1 MNEFAQ
7 HRTADPPSNAAEEHT
22 GSRETAVRLRL
33 VPPAERVQR
42 GSAGPPR
49 PPTSLIGR
57 EQELASLRAL
67 LRSDAIRLVTLTGP
81 GGVGKTRL
89 ALAVAAELDDD
100 FADGIVYV
108 TLASLRDPGLVAPA
122 IAEALRVH
130 QTGDQPL
137 LERLVDRLE
146 QRQLLLILDNFEQVV
161 GAAPTVAAL
170 MAASSGSKVLV
181 TSRETLRIAGE
192 RAFVVPPLGVPANA
206 GPSKPA
212 TETLLESE
220 AVRLFI
226 ARAHSVGIDFAL
238 TEANAEIAAAICRRL
253 DGLPL
258 AIELAAARL
267 AHLTPA
273 TLLTRLERRLP
284 LLTSGGRDQ
293 PDRHQTMRAA
303 IVWSYDLL
311 QPEEQGMLRR
321 LAVFRGGCTLEAA
334 DAVTGPDGSGI
345 SALDGIA
352 PLLDKSLL
360 RLEEHLDGQA
370 RYVMLET
377 VREYALDQLVGSGE
391 AEDMRRQHAGWCVVL
406 AERASA
412 ELNSSES
419 DAWVAR
425 LAADH
430 DNLRAALEW
439 AVEREEPETGLRLGG
454 ALWRFWFA
462 IGHLSEGRERLRRA
476 LTTIGSEN
484 VAPSIRAGVLTGLG
498 SLALY
503 QGDFAEAGTP
513 LDEALALRRRLG
525 DRAGE
530 AHLLHMLGALAE
542 YRGDDEQSTSR
553 YEATLAL
560 YRELGATREVGN
572 MLENLADAAF
582 RRGELTRAEAL
593 SSEALAIGRATSDA
607 KMLTVTLVG
616 AAQIASARGDQPVAA
631 GLLAESLARAKEA
644 GYWIGWA
651 DTLGGCAAVAVATG
665 QTVTAAQLLAAA
677 MAVCE
682 EIGMP
687 RLLHQAQYRRTL
699 AAVQMGL
706 DKEGFAVAWS
716 AGRNL
721 THEEVQ
727 IGAEEALQIAGTT
740 VDAGVSVSP
749 AERFGLTPREHQV
762 LRLLVQGQSDKEI
775 GEALFISHRTVMG
788 HVANLLAKL
797 DVPSR
802 AAVAHVAERQGL
814 L

>member
-1 MNEFAQ
+1 MDDLAQ
-7 HRTADPPSNAAEEHT
+7 HRTADSPSNAAEEHT
-22 GSRETAVRLRL
+22 GSRETAARLRL
-33 VPPAERVQR
+33 VPRPEGVQR

-57 EQELASLRAL
+57 EQELATLRAL

-89 ALAVAAELDDD
+89 ALAVAAELNGA
-100 FADGIVYV
+100 FADGIAYV
-108 TLASLRDPGLVAPA
+108 TLASLRDPDLVAPA

-130 QTGDQPL
+130 QAGDQPL
-137 LERLVDRLE
+137 LERLVDRLD

-170 MAASSGSKVLV
+170 MAAGNGSKVLV

-192 RAFVVPPLGVPANA
+192 RAFVVLPLAVPANA
-206 GPSKPA
+206 GPSKP
-212 TETLLESE
+212 TTRTLLESE
-220 AVRLFI
+220 AVRLFV
-226 ARAHSVGIDFAL
+226 ARAHSVGTDFAL
-238 TEANAEIAAAICRRL
+238 TESNAEIAAAICRRL

-293 PDRHQTMRAA
+293 PDRHQTMHAA

-311 QPEEQGMLRR
+311 LPEEQVMLRR
-321 LAVFRGGCTLEAA
+321 LAVFSGGCTLEAA
-334 DAVTGPDGSGI
+334 DAVASPDGSGI

-352 PLLDKSLL
+352 ALLDKSLL
-360 RLEEHLDGQA
+360 RLEEHPDGQA

-377 VREYALDQLVGSGE
+377 VREYALDQLVASGE
-391 AEDMRRQHAGWCVVL
+391 AEDMRRRHAAWCVVL

-419 DAWVAR
+419 DAWLAR

-439 AVEREEPETGLRLGG
+439 AVECEEPETGLRLGG
-454 ALWRFWFA
+454 ALWSFWFA
-462 IGHLSEGRERLRRA
+462 SGYLSEGRERLRRA
-476 LTTIGSEN
+476 LATIGSEN
-484 VAPSIRAGVLTGLG
+484 VALGIRAGALTGLA
-498 SLALY
+498 SLAVY
-503 QGDFAEAGTP
+503 QGDFAQAGAP
-513 LDEALALRRRLG
+513 LDEALALWRRLG

-530 AHLLHMLGALAE
+530 AHLLHMLAALAE
-542 YRGDDEQSTSR
+542 YRGDDEQATSR
-553 YEATLAL
+553 YEAALAL
-560 YRELGATREVGN
+560 YRELGATRKVGS

-582 RRGELTRAEAL
+582 RRGELTRSEAL
-593 SSEALAIGRATSDA
+593 ASEALAIGRASTDA

-616 AAQIASARGDQPVAA
+616 AAQIASARGEHAVAA

-651 DTLGGCAAVAVATG
+651 DTLGGCAAVAVAAG
-665 QTVTAAQLLAAA
+665 QTATAAQLLAAA

-699 AAVQMGL
+699 AAVQMRL
-706 DKEGFAVAWS
+706 DEEEFAVAWS
-716 AGRNL
+716 AGRQL
-721 THEEVQ
+721 THEEVR
-727 IGAEEALQIAGTT
+727 IAAEEALLIAGTL
-740 VDAGVSVSP
+740 AEASVSTSP

-762 LRLLVQGQSDKEI
+762 LRLLVEGQSDKEI

-802 AAVAHVAERQGL
+802 TAVAHEAARLGL